1 MNKNIS
7 DAGQNAGKL
16 SPKIHPVVIYPVV
29 HPSDTTDLEELYRLM
44 EKLAQTPEVYE
55 RPITVMDRKTF
66 YADEWNT
73 QFTNFRNDVVAKHST
88 VLDAWCVDTCQ
99 MWYTGLGKAFESGSP
114 ADIYW
119 LIPGDFNYGGL
130 IGKEVLAKMPTLP
143 QSLLNDGEDLCI
155 GEVTVDVNSSK
166 QLIDTYGTFALLY
179 NWFPQEGQ
187 EIRKATNRPRS
198 EFFALRHNFL
208 KEVLQ
213 QRWFAYEQTLVM
225 LLQAF
230 YTKRCVRR
238 LPLGDISDLPQGK
251 ESLPAAIAQ
260 VERTE
265 RVLKQ
270 IWRDWNPPR
279 KGWKDNYMALAHGSS
294 RIRYAA
300 INTLARLLG

>member
-1 MNKNIS
+1 MNKNNS
-7 DAGQNAGKL
+7 DAGQNVGKPN
-16 SPKIHPVVIYPVV
+16 PKIHPVVIYPVV

-44 EKLAQTPEVYE
+44 EKLAQTPDIYE

-66 YADEWNT
+66 YADEWNK
-73 QFTNFRNDVVAKHST
+73 QFTTFRNDVVAKYST

-99 MWYTGLGKAFESGSP
+99 MWYTGLGKAFESGAP

-130 IGKEVLAKMPTLP
+130 IGKEVLAKMPLLP
-143 QSLLNDGEDLCI
+143 QSLLKDGEDLCI
-155 GEVTVDVNSSK
+155 GEITVDINSSK

-187 EIRKATNRPRS
+187 EIRKATQRPRS
-198 EFFALRHNFL
+198 EFFAIRHNFL

-230 YTKRCVRR
+230 YTKRCVRC

-270 IWRDWNPPR
+270 IWRDWNPSH
-279 KGWKDNYMALAHGSS
+279 KGWKDNYMALAIGSS